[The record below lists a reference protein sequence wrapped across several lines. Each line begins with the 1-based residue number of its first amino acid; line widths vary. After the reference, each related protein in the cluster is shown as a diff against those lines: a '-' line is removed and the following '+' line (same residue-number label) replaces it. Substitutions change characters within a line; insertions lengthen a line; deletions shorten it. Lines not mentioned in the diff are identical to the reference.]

1 MNDNYVCTDTK
12 YNRGVLLNEFKGEY
26 SIVGANEGKDGKIY
40 MDFGEAEVGK
50 DKRKVR
56 LPLAGK
62 LGNRQQAIDVLR
74 TMIIALEEQ
83 GQANYEG
90 DVPF

>member
-1 MNDNYVCTDTK
+1 MPDNYIQTDEK
-12 YNRGVLLNEFKGEY
+12 YNRGVLLNEYQGQW

-50 DKRKVR
+50 DKKKVR

-62 LGNRQQAIDVLR
+62 LGNRQQAIDILR
-74 TMIIALEEQ
+74 TMIAMLGNEDV
-83 GQANYEG
+83 